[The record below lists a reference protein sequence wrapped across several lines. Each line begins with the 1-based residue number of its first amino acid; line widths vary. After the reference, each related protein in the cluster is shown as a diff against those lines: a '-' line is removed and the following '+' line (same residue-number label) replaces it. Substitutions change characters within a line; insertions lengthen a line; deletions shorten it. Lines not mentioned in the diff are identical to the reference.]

1 MFRLVIA
8 ATFLS
13 MSAAAIKGASA
24 EEQVRF
30 NSAGTPPTAFQIKR
44 AKAKGVE
51 AKKKPGDEIERL
63 RAELARYREALEE
76 IRDQTFEQTNPQR
89 LIDQLWHF
97 VRWSKATARS
107 ALGQPGERDKK

>member
-1 MFRLVIA
+1 MNDKS
-8 ATFLS
+8 ATELS
-13 MSAAAIKGASA
+13 RGSRSLQSERAGGP
-24 EEQVRF
+24 EE
-30 NSAGTPPTAFQIKR
+30 
-44 AKAKGVE
+44 
-51 AKKKPGDEIERL
+51 PGDEIEGL

>member
-1 MFRLVIA
+1 MNDKSATELSKGSRSLQRERA
-8 ATFLS
+8 AP
-13 MSAAAIKGASA
+13 
-24 EEQVRF
+24 E
-30 NSAGTPPTAFQIKR
+30 
-44 AKAKGVE
+44 
-51 AKKKPGDEIERL
+51 KPGDEIERL

-107 ALGQPGERDKK
+107 ALGQPGERDTK

>member
-1 MFRLVIA
+1 MNDKSATELSKGSRSLQSERA
-8 ATFLS
+8 APEKT
-13 MSAAAIKGASA
+13 
-24 EEQVRF
+24 
-30 NSAGTPPTAFQIKR
+30 
-44 AKAKGVE
+44 
-51 AKKKPGDEIERL
+51 GDEIERL

>member
-1 MFRLVIA
+1 MNDKSSTELSKGSRSLQRERA
-8 ATFLS
+8 AP
-13 MSAAAIKGASA
+13 
-24 EEQVRF
+24 EE
-30 NSAGTPPTAFQIKR
+30 
-44 AKAKGVE
+44 
-51 AKKKPGDEIERL
+51 PGDESEL

-107 ALGQPGERDKK
+107 ALGQPGEREKK

>member
-1 MFRLVIA
+1 MNDKSATELSKGSRSLQNERA
-8 ATFLS
+8 AP
-13 MSAAAIKGASA
+13 
-24 EEQVRF
+24 E
-30 NSAGTPPTAFQIKR
+30 
-44 AKAKGVE
+44 
-51 AKKKPGDEIERL
+51 KPGDEIERL

>member
-1 MFRLVIA
+1 MNDKS
-8 ATFLS
+8 ATELS
-13 MSAAAIKGASA
+13 RGSRSLQNESAAPD
-24 EEQVRF
+24 E
-30 NSAGTPPTAFQIKR
+30 
-44 AKAKGVE
+44 
-51 AKKKPGDEIERL
+51 PGDEIEKL

-107 ALGQPGERDKK
+107 ALGQSGERDEK